1 MIGLVTD
8 SNGAL
13 PEGVVDRLP
22 PLATL
27 GVVPLHV
34 TVDRVEYREGVDLDA
49 DGFYRLLAA
58 EPTPAVGS
66 SQPSPGAF
74 LAAYRDQAE
83 AGATEIL
90 SIHIGSELSGTLNAA
105 RAAAQRAPVPVR
117 LLDSH
122 TASFG
127 VAFAVWAAA
136 EALAAGA
143 TADLAE
149 VRALDVVARLRNVF
163 VVRALDL
170 AAAGGRTPARD
181 GRGRRCRSRRRRRP
195 HPGAQ
200 SRRRRGRRRR
210 PGRHRRAG
218 GPGHGGRGPAPPG
231 RGSGWPSASPTPAPR
246 PCGKRSK
253 RDLADDPA
261 VEELVRYRIGPSVG
275 AHLGPGTAAA
285 LFLPWIAAG

>member
-13 PEGVVDRLP
+13 PEGIAARLA

-34 TVDRVEYREGVDLDA
+34 TVDGVEYREGVDLDA

-83 AGATEIL
+83 LGATEVL

-105 RAAAQRAPVPVR
+105 RVAARRSPVPVR
-117 LLDSH
+117 LVDSH
-122 TASFG
+122 SASFG

-136 EALAAGA
+136 EVLATGA
-143 TADLAE
+143 NGDEAE
-149 VRALDVVARLRNVF
+149 ARAVDVATRLRNVF
-163 VVRALDL
+163 VVRAFDL
-170 AAAGGRTPARD
+170 ATAGGRVRVGSDGATGADDLIPVLSLAGGEAVVVDRVATVEQAARVM
-181 GRGRRCRSRRRRRP
+181 
-195 HPGAQ
+195 AAEV
-200 SRRRRGRRRR
+200 
-210 PGRHRRAG
+210 RRAG
-218 GPGHGGRGPAPPG
+218 KGLRVAIGIADAGAAPL
-231 RGSGWPSASPTPAPR
+231 WQALEA
-246 PCGKRSK
+246 
-253 RDLADDPA
+253 DLADDPIVA
-261 VEELVRYRIGPSVG
+261 ELVRYRIGPSVG
-275 AHLGPGTAAA
+275 VHLGPGTAAA
-285 LFLPWIAAG
+285 LFLPWTAPG

>member
-8 SNGAL
+8 SNGVL
-13 PEGVVDRLP
+13 PEGVVGRLP

-34 TVDRVEYREGVDLDA
+34 TVDGVEYREGVDLDA

-105 RAAAQRAPVPVR
+105 RVAARRAPVPVR

-143 TADLAE
+143 TADVAE
-149 VRALDVVARLRNVF
+149 ARALDVAARLRNVF

-170 AAAGGRTPARD
+170 AAAGGRLRLGPAAGAEAD
-181 GRGRRCRSRRRRRP
+181 
-195 HPGAQ
+195 PGAGADRIPVLSLAGGEAVVVDRVATVEQ
-200 SRRRRGRRRR
+200 AARVMAAEV
-210 PGRHRRAG
+210 RRAG
-218 GPGHGGRGPAPPG
+218 PGLRVAIGIADAGAAPLWQALG
-231 RGSGWPSASPTPAPR
+231 A
-246 PCGKRSK
+246 
-253 RDLADDPA
+253 DLAGDPA
-261 VEELVRYRIGPSVG
+261 IEELVHYRIGPSVG
-275 AHLGPGTAAA
+275 VHLGPGTAAA
-285 LFLPWIAAG
+285 LFLPWTAPG